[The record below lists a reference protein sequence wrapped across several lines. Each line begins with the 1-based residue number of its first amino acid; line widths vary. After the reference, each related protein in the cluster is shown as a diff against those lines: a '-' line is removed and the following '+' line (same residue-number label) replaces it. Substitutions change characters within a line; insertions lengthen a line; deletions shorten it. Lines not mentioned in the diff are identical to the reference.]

1 MHCRRLVKPT
11 WSVFSKTPTCAPFT
25 PSVLLSCQRISNWH
39 DESVA
44 NAPKLWKILY
54 YINLHYYY
62 YEWSGSTP
70 CNSRSKQDTHKEDF
84 IGSFTHFTKISRL
97 ISRIVTWIC
106 NVSILM
112 KDLVKSCVVVIN
124 CGHVLNA
131 FATFPFFSSILL
143 YPEQVCIHE
152 KTCV

>member
-1 MHCRRLVKPT
+1 MKPT

-62 YEWSGSTP
+62 YEVVQHHATVEA
-70 CNSRSKQDTHKEDF
+70 SKICIKEDF
-84 IGSFTHFTKISRL
+84 IGSFTHFTKISWL
-97 ISRIVTWIC
+97 ISRIVTRIC
-106 NVSILM
+106 NNTSALNFSTPM

-124 CGHVLNA
+124 CVHVLNA
-131 FATFPFFSSILL
+131 FATFPFFSSIQM